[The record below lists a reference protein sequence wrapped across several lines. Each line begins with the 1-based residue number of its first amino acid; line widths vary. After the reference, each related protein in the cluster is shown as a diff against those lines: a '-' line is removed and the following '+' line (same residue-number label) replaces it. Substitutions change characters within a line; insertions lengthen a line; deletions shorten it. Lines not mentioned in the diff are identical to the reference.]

1 MSGHPLTFPALNK
14 SSINVSFSYYSTDIY
29 LLKKYACIYVYLYVR
44 MCIQTCITHVIQM
57 LSLERYRGVVGD
69 EVIESLKQEAP
80 ENRTSM
86 CLLTLYPYPTNSAW
100 PQSAWK
106 HCPNPLPDLFPPQCP
121 SQCP

>member
-1 MSGHPLTFPALNK
+1 
-14 SSINVSFSYYSTDIY
+14 
-29 LLKKYACIYVYLYVR
+29 
-44 MCIQTCITHVIQM
+44 M

-106 HCPNPLPDLFPPQCP
+106 HCPNPLPDLLPTTVPFAVPVTTETQPEFPPLHALRQK
-121 SQCP
+121 